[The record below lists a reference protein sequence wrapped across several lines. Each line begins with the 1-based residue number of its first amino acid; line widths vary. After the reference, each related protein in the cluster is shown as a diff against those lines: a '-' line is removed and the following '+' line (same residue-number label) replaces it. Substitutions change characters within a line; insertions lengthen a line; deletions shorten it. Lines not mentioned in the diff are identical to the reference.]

1 MARLKVLVVDDH
13 EVVRIGLTSL
23 IGRHEGFEVV
33 AQAAT
38 GTEAVEQA
46 IRHQPDLVVLDVLLP
61 DKSGIEACREIR
73 AACPNSRVLMLTSHA
88 NDEAVF
94 QAIMAGA
101 SGYIL
106 KQVGSNPLIDA
117 LKAVAGG
124 ASLLDPAVTTQ
135 VLDRMRQMARRSN
148 PSQDLLNEQER
159 KILSLIAE
167 GKTNREI
174 AHEIYLG
181 ERTVRNYVSNILSK
195 LNLANRSQAAAYA
208 VKVNLCDSGSNRQ
221 Y

>member
-46 IRHQPDLVVLDVLLP
+46 IRHQPDLVVLDILLP

>member
-135 VLDRMRQMARRSN
+135 VLDRMRQMARRSD
-148 PSQDLLNEQER
+148 PSQNLLNEQER

-208 VKVNLCDSGSNRQ
+208 VQSNLCNPRSNRQ
-221 Y
+221 

>member
-1 MARLKVLVVDDH
+1 MARLKVLIVDDH
-13 EVVRIGLTSL
+13 EVVRVGLTSL

-208 VKVNLCDSGSNRQ
+208 VQSNLCHPRSDRQ
-221 Y
+221 

>member
-1 MARLKVLVVDDH
+1 M
-13 EVVRIGLTSL
+13 
-23 IGRHEGFEVV
+23 
-33 AQAAT
+33 
-38 GTEAVEQA
+38 EQA

-208 VKVNLCDSGSNRQ
+208 VQSNLCHPRSDRQ
-221 Y
+221 

>member
-13 EVVRIGLTSL
+13 EVVRVGLTSL

-124 ASLLDPAVTTQ
+124 RLTPGPRCNHAGPGSDASDGA
-135 VLDRMRQMARRSN
+135 A
-148 PSQDLLNEQER
+148 EQSVSR
-159 KILSLIAE
+159 LA
-167 GKTNREI
+167 
-174 AHEIYLG
+174 
-181 ERTVRNYVSNILSK
+181 ERTGEEDPQSDR
-195 LNLANRSQAAAYA
+195 R
-208 VKVNLCDSGSNRQ
+208 R
-221 Y
+221 